1 MFPLKC
7 CLFLII
13 LVLGIVDASKIKV
26 HLNYNNHNEEISQQN
41 SISMTNSYTGN
52 KVRGVGNAVSSR
64 VSAENFKEVEHIR
77 KPTFYSKVDR
87 KQVPSEFIHE
97 QRTLD
102 ENYRSSALKSP
113 SQQKRLQRK

>member
-7 CLFLII
+7 WLLLIM
-13 LVLGIVDASKIKV
+13 LVVGIVDASKIKV

-41 SISMTNSYTGN
+41 SITMTNSFTGN
-52 KVRGVGNAVSSR
+52 KVRGVGNTVSSR
-64 VSAENFKEVEHIR
+64 VSAENLKEVEQIR